1 MTTVI
6 DTPNS
11 RPTTREPVDEMLPPG
26 RLFAF
31 GLQHVLVM
39 YSGAIAVPI
48 LIGGAAK
55 LTTEQIALLISA
67 DLFVCGLAS
76 LIQSAGLWKFGIR
89 LPMMMGVTFAAVP
102 PMMVMVTSPHVG
114 LTGMFGAII
123 AAGLVAIAA
132 APLVGKMVHFF
143 PPVVTGTVIAVT
155 GINLIPVGVGWVAG
169 RGDTAGDPINLF
181 ISLVVLLSIMV
192 ITKHARG
199 MIRNI
204 AVLLGIIIGF
214 VLAVV
219 LGKVNFGAVRN
230 MPWFELVE
238 PFHFGI
244 PTFDLGSI
252 IALSIIMMVVMVETT
267 GMMLAVAEMVGKK
280 IGEKDITRGVRVDG
294 LATVIGGVFNTFPYV
309 SYSQNVGLVGVTG
322 IKSRWVCAVA
332 GCIMMVL
339 ALFPKLSTIFAL
351 IPQSV
356 LGGAGIVMFGMVVA
370 AGIKVL
376 SNVSYQDSDDAS
388 RNNLIIV
395 AVSVVVGMMPLVNKQ
410 LFSQMPEWMS
420 PFTHSGIV
428 LAAVTSLLLNLYL
441 NGLPKAKSKELLE
454 TAVRA

>member
-1 MTTVI
+1 MSTIVG
-6 DTPNS
+6 TPNS
-11 RPTTREPVDEMLPPG
+11 RSTAREPVDEILPPV

-39 YSGAIAVPI
+39 YAGAIAVPI

-169 RGDTAGDPINLF
+169 RGDTAGDPINLL

-214 VLAVV
+214 VLAVI

-238 PFHFGI
+238 PFHFGM

-294 LATVIGGVFNTFPYV
+294 LATVIGGIFNTFPYV

-441 NGLPKAKSKELLE
+441 NGLPKAQSKELHE
-454 TAVRA
+454 TAARA